1 MLKNSTNSVDAFFN
15 SLLKNGNFSTNCKTM
30 PSKGPTK
37 IEHILTALSGTP
49 PFDSQSLNTIMKG
62 FSIKKAWAKTVGA
75 NIAKRAQ
82 PLKIAGKTLYVTV
95 ATSTWMEELKYIK
108 ADIIKKLNY
117 ELKETAVEDIV
128 FRLGKVSED
137 GGQESAATKRGH
149 KQPARRTMGITDDTI
164 DRLVRPV
171 KDGELREVIRRAII
185 NMQDKYTGQ

>member
-1 MLKNSTNSVDAFFN
+1 
-15 SLLKNGNFSTNCKTM
+15 
-30 PSKGPTK
+30 
-37 IEHILTALSGTP
+37 
-49 PFDSQSLNTIMKG
+49 
-62 FSIKKAWAKTVGA
+62 
-75 NIAKRAQ
+75 
-82 PLKIAGKTLYVTV
+82 
-95 ATSTWMEELKYIK
+95 MEELKYIK

>member
-1 MLKNSTNSVDAFFN
+1 
-15 SLLKNGNFSTNCKTM
+15 M
-30 PSKGPTK
+30 PSKGPTR

-49 PFDSQSLNTIMKG
+49 LFDSQALNTIMKG
-62 FSIKKAWAKTVGA
+62 SSIKKAWAKTVGK

-82 PLKIAGKTLYVTV
+82 PLKIAGKTLYVTA
-95 ATSTWMEELKYIK
+95 ATSTWMEELKYLK

-137 GGQESAATKRGH
+137 GGQQSAATKRGH

-164 DRLVRPV
+164 DRLVRSV
-171 KDGELREVIRRAII
+171 KDGELREVIRRAIVK
-185 NMQDKYTGQ
+185 MQGKYTGQ

>member
-1 MLKNSTNSVDAFFN
+1 
-15 SLLKNGNFSTNCKTM
+15 
-30 PSKGPTK
+30 
-37 IEHILTALSGTP
+37 
-49 PFDSQSLNTIMKG
+49 
-62 FSIKKAWAKTVGA
+62 
-75 NIAKRAQ
+75 
-82 PLKIAGKTLYVTV
+82 
-95 ATSTWMEELKYIK
+95 MEELKYLK

-137 GGQESAATKRGH
+137 GGQQSAATTRGH
-149 KQPARRTMGITDDTI
+149 KQPARRAMGITDDTI